1 MNLAIRRATYQ
12 DIDVCTRINYEI
24 TGGLIENP
32 LFRVYWC
39 DGYFLSLRLR
49 TCEIKSALNN
59 LSPLV
64 TSKQGRIVAHTDLRG
79 VYFRSQHR

>member
-24 TGGLIENP
+24 TGGLIDNP

-39 DGYFLSLRLR
+39 DQ

>member
-39 DGYFLSLRLR
+39 DGYAPAYTYELARL
-49 TCEIKSALNN
+49 N
-59 LSPLV
+59 PL
-64 TSKQGRIVAHTDLRG
+64 
-79 VYFRSQHR
+79 